1 MTLPKQIQPGEAGQT
16 HTELQLRA
24 AETSPPEQIYSALS
38 FKDVV
43 MLIYRRRRLALTLFF
58 TIFLIVGVFTMLQP
72 SIYET
77 RAQLLFKKE
86 RINAV
91 VSATDAAAAEAKPQ
105 LSEEALN
112 SEIEI
117 LKSSTLMREVLRHD
131 QLYQR
136 IIGLENAQTLDSTTA
151 LELAVALLKKDV
163 NSEIVPKSNIVQVSY
178 ESNDPNLA
186 KQIVN
191 ELCQRY
197 VIRHLE
203 VHENKGIYSFF
214 QKQAEVLRDSLQAL
228 AAALQQFEAEN
239 NLIAPEQQR
248 QLFLQKLADYEMQ
261 LNSMR
266 AKAQAATR
274 QVEFLEK
281 QLAAAP
287 ERIHAQNEQ
296 ASSTVQEALSK
307 ELETLKLK
315 YDLMVQAEKDPAEP
329 RSQLARSLKA
339 RIAHIEETLH
349 QQEVAEKPEVST
361 DINKAMLGLAEE
373 LTRARFDLIGYKESA
388 SELASAIARLR
399 QDIKNLEGASF
410 THEAMVRELQLA
422 QSNYLLYA
430 KKQEEAQISEAL
442 DREQVANMSIIDP
455 ASVPLEPVRPNRQL
469 HLVMG
474 FFLALFV
481 GLRTA

>member
-1 MTLPKQIQPGEAGQT
+1 MTLPKQIQPGEADQT

-24 AETSPPEQIYSALS
+24 AETSPPEHIYSALS

-43 MLIYRRRRLALTLFF
+43 VMIHRRRRLALTLFF

-72 SIYET
+72 SIYQT

-117 LKSSTLMREVLRHD
+117 LRSSTLMREVLRHD

-136 IIGLENAQTLDSTTA
+136 IIGLEKAQTLDSTTA

-163 NSEIVPKSNIVQVSY
+163 DSEIVPKSNIVQVSY
-178 ESNDPNLA
+178 ESIDPNLA

-203 VHENKGIYSFF
+203 VHENKGIYNFF
-214 QKQAEVLRDSLQAL
+214 QKQAEVLRDSLQTL

-261 LNSMR
+261 LNSTR
-266 AKAQAATR
+266 AKAQAAER
-274 QVEFLEK
+274 QVDFLEK
-281 QLAAAP
+281 QLA
-287 ERIHAQNEQ
+287 
-296 ASSTVQEALSK
+296 
-307 ELETLKLK
+307 
-315 YDLMVQAEKDPAEP
+315 
-329 RSQLARSLKA
+329 
-339 RIAHIEETLH
+339 
-349 QQEVAEKPEVST
+349 
-361 DINKAMLGLAEE
+361 G
-373 LTRARFDLIGYKESA
+373 
-388 SELASAIARLR
+388 
-399 QDIKNLEGASF
+399 
-410 THEAMVRELQLA
+410 
-422 QSNYLLYA
+422 
-430 KKQEEAQISEAL
+430 
-442 DREQVANMSIIDP
+442 
-455 ASVPLEPVRPNRQL
+455 
-469 HLVMG
+469 
-474 FFLALFV
+474 
-481 GLRTA
+481 